1 MIVEAN
7 DEAVAMEAIDCSVRE
22 GGDGWSH
29 RVQVIRFTGVDPE
42 QFNGRARVVV

>member
-1 MIVEAN
+1 MVVEAN

-29 RVQVIRFTGVDPE
+29 GVQVIRFTGVDPE